1 MVYADIRGVPR
12 IEGVKQGWGGESYF
26 LALYLVISKMVRD
39 MTKVTTNHQQE
50 VAYALSIGTKVD
62 DLG

>member
-1 MVYADIRGVPR
+1 MQIFAGFLELKASNKGGV
-12 IEGVKQGWGGESYF
+12 GKSYF

-50 VAYALSIGTKVD
+50 VAYALLLGTKVD